1 MNRGPQTWLS
11 LPPEGAQRIYSFVFD
26 PARYLHPDRARRL
39 LPSGLVSDL
48 GTALIGGLGLDPDP
62 PLDLD
67 RLAHRAALLPPQGLE
82 QLAWFVALR
91 AHAPRLKRVV
101 RRIDLEAFGAALDA
115 RDWAFVLAQPT
126 PPASAPL
133 TPAHPDEARSWQ
145 ALGWRALEAATREL
159 EPGIGARLALKLPL
173 PVMDVQ
179 EINPAAALAAV
190 EAVYPACVAAW
201 DPDWDTAWVAD
212 ATTRI
217 RAEAEVEHV

>member
-1 MNRGPQTWLS
+1 MSQGPQAWLG
-11 LPPEGAQRIYSFVFD
+11 LPAEGARRVYTFIFD

-39 LPSGLVSDL
+39 VPPGLVSDL

-62 PLDLD
+62 PLDLT
-67 RLAHRAALLPPQGLE
+67 RPAHRAALLPLAGLE
-82 QLAWFVALR
+82 KLAWFVALR

-101 RRIDLEAFGAALDA
+101 RRVDLEAFRETLDA
-115 RDWAFVLAQPT
+115 RDWAFVLTQPT

-133 TPAHPDEARSWQ
+133 TPAHPDEAASWQ

-173 PVMDVQ
+173 PVVDAR

-190 EAVYPACVAAW
+190 EAVYPAAVAAW
-201 DPDWDTAWVAD
+201 DADWDAAWVVD
-212 ATTRI
+212 A
-217 RAEAEVEHV
+217 ELEHA